1 MIIKIKQMLDDMDY
15 QLKEAKRDRNE
26 YKASFRNVSAENKR
40 LKLRI
45 SELETQV
52 K

>member
-1 MIIKIKQMLDDMDY
+1 MITKIKQMLDDIDC
-15 QLKEAKRDRNE
+15 QLKEAKRERDE
-26 YKASFRNVSAENKR
+26 YKASFRNVSAENEI